1 MQVTAGS
8 VNLGSVGVGDDVK
21 VNVAV
26 GVGEQVTCTGVAK
39 SADDVLDLV
48 EVLLGVIVWVQ
59 VTLGVGLQVTLTV
72 FVYVLV

>member
-1 MQVTAGS
+1 VQVTAGS

-48 EVLLGVIVWVQ
+48 V
-59 VTLGVGLQVTLTV
+59 
-72 FVYVLV
+72 